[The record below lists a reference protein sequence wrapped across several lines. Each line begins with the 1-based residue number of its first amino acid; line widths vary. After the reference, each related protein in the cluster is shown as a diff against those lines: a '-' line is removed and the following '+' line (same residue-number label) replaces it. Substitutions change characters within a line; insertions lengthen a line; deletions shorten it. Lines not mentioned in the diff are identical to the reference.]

1 MDKPIPAHQERIN
14 EELPIILN
22 AIGRDKYWRDCLFFE
37 TGYQWLVNQM
47 GIRAYIEK
55 QADWELMKKRQESED
70 PEAPQYVVTII
81 HNNLAVCEEAMGSYN
96 LIKSNRAFW
105 NWWRL
110 RWEERDFMF
119 GEQLKKQSI
128 SRKEARELYFKYHN
142 LPALCQNGRLCQSFI
157 QILPDLKKK
166 AKNGKK
172 KFALAQ

>member
-1 MDKPIPAHQERIN
+1 MDKSIPAHQERIN

-22 AIGRDKYWRDCLFFE
+22 AIGRDKYWRQDIFFE
-37 TGYQWLVNQM
+37 TGCAWLMQQVGYEEYISLATNQD
-47 GIRAYIEK
+47 GVA
-55 QADWELMKKRQESED
+55 KK
-70 PEAPQYVVTII
+70 
-81 HNNLAVCEEAMGSYN
+81 
-96 LIKSNRAFW
+96 AFW